1 MSDILEINRLL
12 PNRQPSASDGA
23 IGCMG
28 AGEENNKGS
37 SLPLIASIL
46 PMFKDSK
53 RGWLSML
60 DANYLA
66 TKDVSMWGIQPT
78 FVEKVW
84 KSGAPKSSQEL

>member
-1 MSDILEINRLL
+1 MADILEISRLL

-28 AGEENNKGS
+28 AGDENSKGS
-37 SLPLIASIL
+37 SLPLVACVL
-46 PMFKDSK
+46 PIFKDSK
-53 RGWLSML
+53 RGWLSMF

-84 KSGAPKSSQEL
+84 KSGAPKGSQAI

>member
-28 AGEENNKGS
+28 AGEENGKSS
-37 SLPLIASIL
+37 SLPPIASIL

-53 RGWLSML
+53 RGWLSMF

-84 KSGAPKSSQEL
+84 KSGSPKSSQEL